1 MLKRR
6 QMPLRRQMQPQRM
19 LTTAPLKPL
28 TPLLQPQTQ
37 RRPLQNIGLKNA
49 RVMRNQL
56 TLH

>member
-6 QMPLRRQMQPQRM
+6 QMPLRRQVQPQRM
-19 LTTAPLKPL
+19 LTTTPLQPL
-28 TPLLQPQTQ
+28 TPLLQPQ
-37 RRPLQNIGLKNA
+37 RRPLQNIGLRNA